1 MSGCGLPSNKLEFAI
16 FSISMEYYHWGGV
29 FMGRSLGT
37 LMYVS
42 YKYNKLYHYGKML
55 TFLHFWIR
63 MKTLKGKSIWAIPP
77 ATTKT
82 IRRTKHEPQVGLIM
96 HDVSPWSPQ
105 MKWLLVLALLHS
117 HFMLHYLQT
126 RILDFYACFFL
137 MKTFCVL
144 YR

>member
-1 MSGCGLPSNKLEFAI
+1 MDVVCLRINLSLPF

-63 MKTLKGKSIWAIPP
+63 MKTLKRKSIWAIPP

-82 IRRTKHEPQVGLIM
+82 IRLTKHEPKVGLVM

-105 MKWLLVLALLHS
+105 MKWLLVLALFSLTLHVTL
-117 HFMLHYLQT
+117 FADEN
-126 RILDFYACFFL
+126 IGFL
-137 MKTFCVL
+137 CLLFSYENFLCVI
-144 YR
+144 